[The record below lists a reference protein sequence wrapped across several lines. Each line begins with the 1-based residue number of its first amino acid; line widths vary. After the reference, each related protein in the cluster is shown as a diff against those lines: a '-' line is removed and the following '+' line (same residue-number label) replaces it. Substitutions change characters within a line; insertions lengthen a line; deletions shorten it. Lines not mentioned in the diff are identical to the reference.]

1 MAVLPNSNIMITLR
15 EADVEK
21 IHQPEEISYAK
32 DYADLKRLIKERGL
46 MDRQPRYYALA
57 LAEPV
62 IMLVIAL
69 SILILAPNF
78 WLKLISLPLY
88 SLSFVRIG
96 FIMHD
101 AGHRQ
106 IADRPRKNDL
116 IGLLYGNLLLGS
128 SISAWREKHN
138 EHHAHTNEI
147 GLDPD
152 LEIPVWA
159 WIEEQ
164 AAANKGWV
172 RWMMKYQAY
181 TFFPVLTLSGFFQA
195 VAAIREIIVHPKVED
210 RVLQGMAL
218 FVHHVLYFALLF
230 IVLPWWQALI
240 FWVLHYLMTGFHLGM
255 TFAPNHK
262 GMPVVDANHQ
272 MDFLYVQCLTTRNV
286 IPSPVTDYMYGG
298 LNYQVEHHLFPGMP
312 RNNLG
317 KARLIVKQFCEEHDL
332 PYYETGVIESYRQIL
347 EHFNN
352 IGAPLREKKQFV
364 AEEAVES

>member
-1 MAVLPNSNIMITLR
+1 MAVLPNSNIMITLT
-15 EADVEK
+15 EADVRK
-21 IHQPEEISYAK
+21 IKQPEVSYTR
-32 DYADLKRLIKERGL
+32 DYADLKRLVKDKGL
-46 MDRQPRYYALA
+46 MDRQTAYYAFA
-57 LAEPV
+57 LTEPV
-62 IMLVIAL
+62 IMMMFGIAILV
-69 SILILAPNF
+69 LAPNF
-78 WLKLISLPLY
+78 GLKLISLPIW
-88 SLSFVRIG
+88 SLAWVRIG

-138 EHHAHTNEI
+138 EHHAHTNEV
-147 GLDPD
+147 GVDPD

-172 RWMMKYQAY
+172 RFMMKYQAY
-181 TFFPVLTLSGFFQA
+181 TFFPVLCFSGFFQA

-210 RVLQGMAL
+210 RWLQGIAL
-218 FVHHVLYFALLF
+218 AVHHILYFVLLF
-230 IVLPWWQALI
+230 AVLEWWQALI
-240 FWVLHYLMTGFHLGM
+240 YFVVHYLYTGFHLGM

-262 GMPVVDANHQ
+262 GMPVVEAGHQ

-286 IPSPVTDYMYGG
+286 VPSAFNDYMYGG

-312 RNNLG
+312 RNKLG
-317 KARLIVKQFCEEHDL
+317 EARLIVKAFCEERGL
-332 PYYETGVIESYRQIL
+332 PYYETGLIESYRQIL
-347 EHFNN
+347 EHFSNV
-352 IGAPLREKKQFV
+352 GAPLREKKELV
-364 AEEAVES
+364 AAEAVES